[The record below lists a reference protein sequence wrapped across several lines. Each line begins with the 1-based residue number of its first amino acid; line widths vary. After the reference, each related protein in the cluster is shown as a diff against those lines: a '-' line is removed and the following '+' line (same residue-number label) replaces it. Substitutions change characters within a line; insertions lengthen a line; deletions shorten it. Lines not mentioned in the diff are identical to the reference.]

1 MSYRKF
7 NLSILENIVNTQYGD
22 FGGLV
27 QIDRSDLYSFSELCK
42 EKGIDME
49 KYFLLGMHFGTSSLT
64 NVGND
69 DSFYCFA
76 LVLEREK
83 YGNSFDEI
91 SNYLSNNENKA
102 EIKQYDF
109 SVTYSEFSNC
119 IKRFSVGFVTPLSKY
134 IKTANIEQIL

>member
-76 LVLEREK
+76 LVGYFGVTVPLISVKQCHFERS
-83 YGNSFDEI
+83 YN
-91 SNYLSNNENKA
+91 
-102 EIKQYDF
+102 
-109 SVTYSEFSNC
+109 
-119 IKRFSVGFVTPLSKY
+119 Y
-134 IKTANIEQIL
+134 IKN